1 MANTSGQYTIQECV
15 HRSENSAL
23 FRAVDDR
30 TGEAVILKTV
40 NAETMSPAELAKLRK
55 EYAILSKLKSKYVPE
70 AIDLIKI
77 EDHFFL
83 VLKYSIGVSL
93 AEYMKAHTIT
103 VKEFL
108 FLARAIVTGVL
119 DIHRAGIIHKDLNPS
134 NIIYSPQL
142 RRITIIDFGIAAEF
156 SFESPVSTDP
166 TVFKGT
172 LAYTSPEQTGRLN
185 RAIDFRTDFYSLG
198 VAFFEMLCGRR
209 PFTSDSPAE
218 LIYDHVARVAPLVSA
233 VNPEVPE
240 MLSRIIAKLM
250 SKMPEERYHSAE
262 GLLFD
267 LNRCLTAY
275 DVGRE
280 IPGFELGRGDCSD
293 RIDVPQKLY
302 GREKEVALLKNAYR
316 ETLNGGKCT
325 VFIGGPSGSGKTTL
339 AGELRSL
346 VLQNNGILLCGKY
359 DQYQRNIPHYA
370 LFQLLRNLCDVILAE
385 SEDRIDAWKERLS
398 KALGEDAALLVDK
411 VPRLTLITGE
421 PQPLPELS
429 PLEASVRFRA
439 AAQRLIAAVASP
451 QRPLVLFLDDVHY
464 IGSGETELLEES
476 VDNGETGS
484 LMIVACYRDNEVDGG
499 HPLILC
505 MNKMASRGVDLRR
518 ISLAGL
524 DEASVSKLLADTLLC
539 GGTDIDEL
547 ARLVCGKTHGNPFYI
562 KQFLKLSHTRGLIR
576 FDRAGRAWVWD
587 LESMRASPAEEN
599 VVDFLIRNM
608 DQLSSEAVELLSL
621 GACGGRSFSIDLLSR
636 LSGKE
641 AEEVA
646 AILRPAVSLEIIY
659 PLQSDGKKT
668 SLARFQ
674 FTHDR
679 FQQAFYTVL
688 PARRRQGIHYA
699 LAKWFADPANQ
710 QGERVGI
717 QFVIADH
724 YSKSLDAA
732 PTAREK
738 RRVAEILLSAA
749 HAASL
754 LSSFDMALRYLEQ
767 IIAAMGELGPADNAF
782 TFKVYAA
789 YHLALCGLPRY
800 GEADEAYRLLQ
811 SLAPSPIDLAD
822 SSGLQAVG
830 LSNRGKYKEAFY
842 LAVGLL
848 ERLGVPF
855 RKEVTLDDGI
865 YDEIAACYAELEKRK
880 FSEGSGVMET
890 TDRNEV
896 GIQKLLNRLITIVL
910 FFNPAYSS
918 WVILTNAQR
927 ILAHGYTPA
936 GLHLYASVS
945 SALVPLRNDYRMA
958 YTAAREGM
966 RLAEKSAYKNETFCI
981 YHTFSLVDCH
991 WFEDVKNS
999 IPYARESLAGNHA
1012 VGDFEFACYSYFT
1025 TQQAVLE
1032 TCQRLGELAAESE
1045 AAQSYAAKMENQHAL
1060 GSYLSYAQ
1068 LYKALKGATR
1078 TPGSFEDDAFS
1089 EALHLENVRGD
1100 PMAQCYYYILRGLS
1114 AAIYLDYDTAFEL
1127 TEKAVPLLSTL
1138 TGFYLLALHN
1148 FLHSLSVC
1156 KRLENHDCG
1165 AEERRRLWG
1174 TLEAN
1179 QKWLGERAA
1188 DSPANFLHLHSV
1200 IDAEITALRG
1210 TAAELVARYEQA
1222 MEQAATAGR
1231 PYHYAMIC
1239 ELAAMR
1245 FLKRKAP
1252 ATAGNFLREAYSAY
1266 LAWEAEGKVEQLRR
1280 NSTSL
1285 LTVRHAAR
1293 RGAVGT
1299 LSMSGNGMTQSAI
1312 DFNALITASQTISGE
1327 MELTAI
1333 LDKLISILQEV
1344 SGAQDIYY
1352 LTQDGEGGYLI
1363 RAEGHCENGRHLAE
1377 ELPARA
1383 DRVSLG
1389 VVHYVVRT
1397 GETIVLDNASTS
1409 NVFEQDEHI
1418 AAFGSRSVLCM
1429 PVINKGDLKGVLYL
1443 ENRLVD
1449 GAFDKGRL
1457 EALTIIASQLAIS
1470 LENAYLYGNLQ
1481 FLVDDKTKELRE
1493 EIRVRKAAEKRL
1505 EQMANHDT
1513 LTGLP
1518 NRRMFQSH
1526 LEQSIKAAE
1535 YEKAA
1540 IAVLFIDLDGFKL
1553 INDRYGHD
1561 KGDAALVAIADRL
1574 ASTVR
1579 SCDMISRLGGDEF
1592 VLVVENVKSREIIE
1606 TLCSRII
1613 DTVRRPIELSPS
1625 GITVALTASIG
1636 VSLLG
1641 QDGTTAEALITNSD
1655 RAMYEA
1661 KRRGKDQHA
1670 FYQSE

>member
-1 MANTSGQYTIQECV
+1 MGNASGQYLIQECM
-15 HRSENSAL
+15 HRSENSIL
-23 FRAVDDR
+23 YRAVDDR

-40 NAETMSPAELAKLRK
+40 NAETMRPAELAKLRK
-55 EYAILSKLKSKYVPE
+55 ESTILSKLKSEYVPQ
-70 AIDLIKI
+70 AIDFIKI
-77 EDHFFL
+77 EENFFL

-93 AEYMKAHTIT
+93 AEYMKEHTIT

-119 DIHRAGIIHKDLNPS
+119 DIHSAGIIHKDLNPS

-142 RRITIIDFGIAAEF
+142 RKITIIDFGIAAEF
-156 SFESPVSTDP
+156 SFESPAATDP
-166 TVFKGT
+166 AVFKGT
-172 LAYTSPEQTGRLN
+172 LAYTSPEQTGRMN

-198 VAFFEMLCGRR
+198 IVFFEMLCARR
-209 PFTSDSPAE
+209 PFLSDSPAE
-218 LIYDHVARVAPLVSA
+218 LIYEHVARVAPEASA
-233 VNPEVPE
+233 VNPKVPE

-250 SKMPEERYHSAE
+250 SKMPEDRYHSAE

-267 LNRCLTAY
+267 LDRCLAAY
-275 DVGRE
+275 DAGRD
-280 IPGFELGRGDCSD
+280 IPEFELGLGDRSGQL
-293 RIDVPQKLY
+293 DVPQKLY
-302 GREKEVALLKNAYR
+302 GREKEVAVLKNAYR
-316 ETLNGGKCT
+316 ETLNGGKCA
-325 VFIGGPSGSGKTTL
+325 VFINGPSGSGKTTL
-339 AGELRSL
+339 AGELRGL
-346 VLQNNGILLCGKY
+346 VLRNNGILLSGKY
-359 DQYQRNIPHYA
+359 DQYQRNIPHHA
-370 LFQLLRNLCDVILAE
+370 FFQLLRNLCDVILAE
-385 SEDRIDAWKERLS
+385 SQDGIEAWKERLS
-398 KALGEDAALLVDK
+398 KALGDDAALLVDK
-411 VPRLTLITGE
+411 VPRLALFTGE
-421 PQPLPELS
+421 PQSLPELS

-439 AAQRLIAAVASP
+439 AAQRLIATVASP
-451 QRPLVLFLDDVHY
+451 QHPLVLFLDDVHY
-464 IGSGETELLEES
+464 ITSGEAELLEES
-476 VDNGETGS
+476 MDNGEIGS
-484 LMIVACYRDNEVDGG
+484 LMIVTCYRDNEVDGG
-499 HPLILC
+499 HPLILS
-505 MNKMASRGVDLRR
+505 MNKMASRGLNLRQ
-518 ISLAGL
+518 ISLIGL
-524 DEASVSKLLADTLLC
+524 DEASVSKLLTDTLLC
-539 GGTDIDEL
+539 SGTGIEAL

-562 KQFLKLSHTRGLIR
+562 RQFLKINHMRGMIR
-576 FDRAGRAWVWD
+576 FDRASRTWVWD
-587 LESMRASPAEEN
+587 LEALRTSPAEEN

-608 DQLSSEAVELLSL
+608 DQLSPEAVELLSL
-621 GACGGRSFSIDLLSR
+621 GACGGRSFSIDSLSR
-636 LSGKE
+636 LSGKGV
-641 AEEVA
+641 EEIA
-646 AILRPAVSLEIIY
+646 AILKPVVSAEIIY
-659 PLQSDGKKT
+659 PLQSDGEKAG
-668 SLARFQ
+668 LARFQ

-688 PARRRQGIHYA
+688 PAHRRQSIHYA
-699 LAKWFADPANQ
+699 LAEWYADPANQ
-710 QGERVGI
+710 QGNRVGL
-717 QFVIADH
+717 QFIIADH
-724 YSKSLDAA
+724 YSKALDIV
-732 PTAREK
+732 PSAREK
-738 RRVAEILLSAA
+738 RRIAEILLSAA

-767 IIAAMGELGPADNAF
+767 IIAVMGELEPADNAF
-782 TFKVYAA
+782 AFAVYAA
-789 YHLALCGLPRY
+789 YHLALCGVPRY
-800 GEADEAYRLLQ
+800 EEADEAYRLLQ
-811 SLAPSPIDLAD
+811 SLAPSPIDMAD

-855 RKEVTLDDGI
+855 REEATLDDGI

-896 GIQKLLNRLITIVL
+896 GIRKLLNRLITIVL
-910 FFNPAYSS
+910 FFNPTYSP

-927 ILAHGYTPA
+927 ILVHGYTPA

-945 SALVPLRNDYRMA
+945 SAIVPLRNDYRMA
-958 YTAAREGM
+958 YIAAREGM
-966 RLAEKSAYKNETFCI
+966 RLAEKSAYRNETFRI

-991 WFEDVKNS
+991 WFENVKSS
-999 IPYARESLAGNHA
+999 IPYARASLEGNHG

-1032 TCQRLGELAAESE
+1032 TCQRLGELAAENE
-1045 AAQSYAAKMENQHAL
+1045 AAQAYAAKMGNRHAIE
-1060 GSYLSYAQ
+1060 SYLSYAQ

-1078 TPGSFEDDAFS
+1078 FPGSFEDDWFS
-1089 EALHLENVRGD
+1089 EALHLENIRGD
-1100 PMAQCYYYILRGLS
+1100 PMAQCYYYILRALS
-1114 AAIYLDYDTAFEL
+1114 ATIFLDYETAFEL
-1127 TEKAVPLLSTL
+1127 TEKAAPLLSAI
-1138 TGFYLLALHN
+1138 TGFYPLALYS
-1148 FLHSLSVC
+1148 FLHSLSIC

-1165 AEERRRLWG
+1165 AEERGRLWS

-1188 DSPANFLHLHSV
+1188 DAPVNFLHLHSV

-1252 ATAGNFLREAYSAY
+1252 TTAGNFLREAYSAY
-1266 LAWEAEGKVEQLRR
+1266 LAWEAEGKVEQLRQT
-1280 NSTSL
+1280 STSL
-1285 LTVRHAAR
+1285 FTVRHAAR
-1293 RGAVGT
+1293 RGSVGT
-1299 LSMSGNGMTQSAI
+1299 LSMSGSGMTRSAI

-1327 MELTAI
+1327 MELKAI
-1333 LDKLISILQEV
+1333 LDKLINILQEV

-1363 RAEGHCENGRHLAE
+1363 RAEGHCEEGRHLAE
-1377 ELPARA
+1377 ERPARA
-1383 DRVSLG
+1383 DRIALG
-1389 VVHYVVRT
+1389 VVHYAVRT
-1397 GETIVLDNASTS
+1397 GETVALDNASAS
-1409 NVFEQDEHI
+1409 NIFEQDEHI
-1418 AAFGSRSVLCM
+1418 AAYGSRSVLCM
-1429 PVINKGDLKGVLYL
+1429 PVVNKGDLKGVLYL
-1443 ENRLVD
+1443 ENKLVE

-1493 EIRVRKAAEKRL
+1493 EIRVRKTVEEQL

-1518 NRRMFQSH
+1518 NRRMFQNH

-1535 YEKAA
+1535 YEKAI

-1606 TLCSRII
+1606 TLCRRII
-1613 DTVRRPIELSPS
+1613 DTVRRPIELGPS
-1625 GITVALTASIG
+1625 GTTVALTASIG
-1636 VSLLG
+1636 ISLLG
-1641 QDGTTAEALITNSD
+1641 EDGTTAEALITNSD

-1661 KRRGKDQHA
+1661 KRRGKNQHA